1 MQTENYESP
10 SVEVLT
16 VVVEKG
22 FQASG
27 NGNSGITAPEWGII

>member
-1 MQTENYESP
+1 MQPENYESP
-10 SVEVLT
+10 SVDVLT

-27 NGNSGITAPEWGII
+27 NEGGGITAPEWGII